1 MVPCCAVEFC
11 SVFAVPEGNAFDPDC
26 LMFDPT
32 DGEHF
37 LPLIQYH
44 AELGPPGEAI
54 FLIFNDRLALLHTV
68 AGHRGNRPGLGEEW
82 VFSTARKVN
91 VGLRAPKGMIWAW

>member
-54 FLIFNDRLALLHTV
+54 FLIFNDRLALLHPV
-68 AGHRGNRPGLGEEW
+68 AGHRKPRCRPEALHLGNRPGLGDEW
-82 VFSTARKVN
+82 VIGAARK
-91 VGLRAPKGMIWAW
+91 